1 MESRSTFE
9 RLHDNLFFFLFPTH
23 LFNNIPLAE
32 KYLGNWLLKTPFRF
46 IFVNC
51 QIFECMKWCDE
62 VQRQIFEGILTHLS
76 NYMLN
81 WPKIICHPKLL
92 SRALP
97 LFSDPPLSHTL
108 LRGTREAQNSRI

>member
-1 MESRSTFE
+1 MIV
-9 RLHDNLFFFLFPTH
+9 FFFFTFLNMYRN
-23 LFNNIPLAE
+23 LVNNIPLAE
-32 KYLGNWLLKTPFRF
+32 KCLASWLLKTPFRF

-108 LRGTREAQNSRI
+108 LRGTREAQNSGI